1 MKKLIFVL
9 IAALGL
15 SCTSYAQ
22 MTEKELK
29 KATKTA
35 QKTVKEAR
43 DIMEREDVPNK
54 MGAKRLID
62 QAIKDP
68 LLKDWDQT
76 WFEAAEI
83 YRYFYYDEDIKFSRR
98 ERVDTA
104 AMYNLLLDWYKFE
117 IKADSIQQIPNEKG
131 KTSDEVR
138 RKHAQDIH
146 RCLPALIQAG
156 IFYFNNRSDYKMA
169 YNVFD
174 AYFTMADNP
183 IIKSYVDADSIFQQR
198 RAYYSYFPALAAFN
212 MQDWE
217 KTLKYATVAVN
228 DEENGEI
235 ATEFICESYGNM
247 GDTVKW
253 LETLKEGLV
262 KFPTANYYY
271 NKLLTYYKDDMA
283 ELEVFVEEMTKI
295 DPDKAY
301 NYFVLGF
308 IAQQSKD
315 YEKAI
320 NYYKT
325 ALEKDPEMTEA
336 LNNIGLCYM
345 NQATAYVD
353 SKSNVNYRSA
363 EYKKVLQEEKE
374 YYKKAQP
381 YVEKLRE
388 LDPAGIRT
396 WGIPLYQIYFKL
408 AMDKELN
415 DLEKLLKANDMI

>member
-1 MKKLIFVL
+1 M
-9 IAALGL
+9 
-15 SCTSYAQ
+15 
-22 MTEKELK
+22 
-29 KATKTA
+29 
-35 QKTVKEAR
+35 
-43 DIMEREDVPNK
+43 
-54 MGAKRLID
+54 
-62 QAIKDP
+62 
-68 LLKDWDQT
+68 
-76 WFEAAEI
+76 
-83 YRYFYYDEDIKFSRR
+83 
-98 ERVDTA
+98 
-104 AMYNLLLDWYKFE
+104 
-117 IKADSIQQIPNEKG
+117 
-131 KTSDEVR
+131 
-138 RKHAQDIH
+138 
-146 RCLPALIQAG
+146 
-156 IFYFNNRSDYKMA
+156 
-169 YNVFD
+169 
-174 AYFTMADNP
+174 
-183 IIKSYVDADSIFQQR
+183 
-198 RAYYSYFPALAAFN
+198 
-212 MQDWE
+212 
-217 KTLKYATVAVN
+217 
-228 DEENGEI
+228 
-235 ATEFICESYGNM
+235 
-247 GDTVKW
+247 
-253 LETLKEGLV
+253 
-262 KFPTANYYY
+262 
-271 NKLLTYYKDDMA
+271 
-283 ELEVFVEEMTKI
+283 
-295 DPDKAY
+295 Y